1 MNISESL
8 TKSWCK
14 NSKKP
19 NTSLRFH
26 NTSVSLIAS
35 HEVVPLARSDR
46 SFNMKVIS
54 FMLTPFCRIL
64 CLIRVKRRRETCTGS
79 ENKKVSAREKCHHGT
94 AEDVGI
100 LVIEYSEGLFAKMC
114 G

>member
-46 SFNMKVIS
+46 SQHLDTKTLNSNVENYLNAMTCPKKFNMKAIIIYAHSVLSHSLFDQSEKAKRNMHWIRKQES
-54 FMLTPFCRIL
+54 FC
-64 CLIRVKRRRETCTGS
+64 S
-79 ENKKVSAREKCHHGT
+79 
-94 AEDVGI
+94 
-100 LVIEYSEGLFAKMC
+100 
-114 G
+114 